1 MCISPHKMTSAR
13 IEEEIVSLE
22 RWLTEP
28 RHAKSH
34 NFYRARIEKLQALL
48 KERAENGTYHD
59 NTGRW

>member
-1 MCISPHKMTSAR
+1 MTSAR

-28 RHAKSH
+28 RHAKGH